1 MVSRKE
7 SSKKIFLLVIIVS
20 IFMLMCLSTNVKA
33 ESSQMQVGYV
43 DVKSGLRV
51 RSEASTKSEIIGYLK
66 PGNLVEIMKKEG
78 DFYMKVLNYG
88 SLNVDYVYSVDHII
102 VGGETQHSSK
112 LEVFSGGKG
121 LNQSI
126 ALAKAGVPVYHAGIV
141 GSDGD
146 ILLDACKEAGVNTK
160 YIRRLPVKGG
170 HTMIQVDKNAQN
182 CIILY
187 GGTNQMQTREFVD
200 EVLADFGEGDY
211 LLLQNEINMLDYI
224 IDQAYE
230 KKMKIVMNPS
240 PFDDKLNT
248 CDLGKIYLFLLNEI
262 ESEQITG
269 YKDKDQI
276 LDAMAEKFPNAR
288 FVLTLGSDGAVY
300 YDGKEK
306 IFQDIFKVKAL
317 DTTAAGDTFTGYF
330 IAAVIEGRSVQEA
343 LRMAAKA
350 SSIAVSRPGATP
362 SIPAMDEVKRELGM

>member
-1 MVSRKE
+1 
-7 SSKKIFLLVIIVS
+7 
-20 IFMLMCLSTNVKA
+20 
-33 ESSQMQVGYV
+33 
-43 DVKSGLRV
+43 
-51 RSEASTKSEIIGYLK
+51 
-66 PGNLVEIMKKEG
+66 
-78 DFYMKVLNYG
+78 MKVLNYG

-230 KKMKIVMNPS
+230 KK
-240 PFDDKLNT
+240 
-248 CDLGKIYLFLLNEI
+248 NEDCY
-262 ESEQITG
+262 ESI
-269 YKDKDQI
+269 
-276 LDAMAEKFPNAR
+276 
-288 FVLTLGSDGAVY
+288 
-300 YDGKEK
+300 
-306 IFQDIFKVKAL
+306 
-317 DTTAAGDTFTGYF
+317 
-330 IAAVIEGRSVQEA
+330 
-343 LRMAAKA
+343 
-350 SSIAVSRPGATP
+350 SI
-362 SIPAMDEVKRELGM
+362 

>member
-1 MVSRKE
+1 
-7 SSKKIFLLVIIVS
+7 
-20 IFMLMCLSTNVKA
+20 
-33 ESSQMQVGYV
+33 
-43 DVKSGLRV
+43 
-51 RSEASTKSEIIGYLK
+51 
-66 PGNLVEIMKKEG
+66 
-78 DFYMKVLNYG
+78 MKVLNYG

-112 LEVFSGGKG
+112 MEIFSGGKG

-141 GSDGD
+141 GNDGD

-211 LLLQNEINMLDYI
+211 LILQNEINMLDYI

-240 PFDDKLNT
+240 PFDDKLNS
-248 CDLGKIYLFLLNEI
+248 CDLGKVYLFLVNEI
-262 ESEQITG
+262 EGEQITG
-269 YKDKDQI
+269 CKDKDQI
-276 LDAMAEKFPNAR
+276 LDALAEKYPNAR

-306 IFQDIFKVKAL
+306 VFQDIFKVKAV
-317 DTTAAGDTFTGYF
+317 DTTAAGDSYTG
-330 IAAVIEGRSVQEA
+330 ALAVALSQDKNIED
-343 LRMAAKA
+343 
-350 SSIAVSRPGATP
+350 
-362 SIPAMDEVKRELGM
+362 AMDFASKVGALSVLKEGAQSSLPTLEDVKNFRG